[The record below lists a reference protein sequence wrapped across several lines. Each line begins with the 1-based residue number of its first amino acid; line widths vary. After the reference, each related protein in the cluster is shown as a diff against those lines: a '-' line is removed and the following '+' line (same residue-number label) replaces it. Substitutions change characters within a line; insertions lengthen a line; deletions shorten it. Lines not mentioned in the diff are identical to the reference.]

1 MGVVAELREVIQDL
15 VAPEL
20 KEIRADLKALAENQ
34 SLKLDTLAQNQR
46 ERLDNLVQN
55 QSAMKTE
62 LLQAIVQSEERLML
76 TIKVALLSQQNEQL
90 QKKVNEL
97 QGTPH

>member
-1 MGVVAELREVIQDL
+1 MGVVAEIREVIQDL

-20 KEIRADLKALAENQ
+20 KELGA
-34 SLKLDTLAQNQR
+34 KLETLAQSQR
-46 ERLDNLVQN
+46 ERLDALAQN

-76 TIKVALLSQQNEQL
+76 TMKVALLSQQNEQL

-97 QGTPH
+97 QGAAH